1 MRRTSLG
8 VGAILFL
15 GLVTLAAE
23 AQAQSQT
30 PASQAPAPPVGSSP
44 RVQSPRAPNQQVAPD
59 MVCFGYYPNWS
70 VQFANGEARYLGDN
84 ESNRTFL
91 GDFYWVPEDNAWDW
105 HRANGLAPANGGYA
119 LSASIEKTTC
129 HDSVLKTTFP
139 YTAEVNLPQGTIVS
153 GCCRKLKP
161 GEAPVGRHGVP
172 AQQVAPS
179 GTQLPAQPASQS
191 PSH

>member
-1 MRRTSLG
+1 MRRTMVW
-8 VGAILFL
+8 VGPILFL
-15 GLVTLAAE
+15 GLIAIAAG
-23 AQAQSQT
+23 AQAPDSAQT
-30 PASQAPAPPVGSSP
+30 PAPQSPQAPSVSSP
-44 RVQSPRAPNQQVAPD
+44 RLQSPRAPNQQSAPD

-84 ESNRTFL
+84 EPSRTFR

-119 LSASIEKTTC
+119 LSASIDKTVC
-129 HDSVLKTTFP
+129 HDTVLKTTFP
-139 YTAEVNLPQGTIVS
+139 YSAQVNLPLGTIVS

-172 AQQVAPS
+172 PQQVAPA
-179 GTQLPAQPASQS
+179 PAAQP

>member
-1 MRRTSLG
+1 MRRMILWAG
-8 VGAILFL
+8 PILFL
-15 GLVTLAAE
+15 GLVAVAAG
-23 AQAQSQT
+23 AQASDSAQT
-30 PASQAPAPPVGSSP
+30 PPSQAPQAPAASSP
-44 RVQSPRAPNQQVAPD
+44 RIQSPRAPNQQVAPD

-84 ESNRTFL
+84 ESNRTFR

-153 GCCRKLKP
+153 GCCRKLKT
-161 GEAPVGRHGVP
+161 GDAPVGKHGVP
-172 AQQVAPS
+172 PQQVAPS
-179 GTQLPAQPASQS
+179 GGPAPSQS

>member
-1 MRRTSLG
+1 MRRTILW
-8 VGAILFL
+8 VRPILFMCM
-15 GLVTLAAE
+15 AAIAAG
-23 AQAQSQT
+23 AQAANSAQT
-30 PASQAPAPPVGSSP
+30 PTSQAPQAPASSSP

-70 VQFANGEARYLGDN
+70 VQFVNGEARYLGDN
-84 ESNRTFL
+84 EPNRTFL

-139 YTAEVNLPQGTIVS
+139 YSAEVNLPQGTIVS

-172 AQQVAPS
+172 TQQVAPS
-179 GTQLPAQPASQS
+179 TAQPPSQS